1 MLMSLHLQ
9 LKIKVVV
16 VRTRK
21 LIPNKQIK
29 LRQKKRQQLLKK
41 GAVKRRRTTIFST
54 QIASDELPRKKLSS
68 QINNQYSRDSFPS
81 ELLHDTTHAQA
92 LQLLALF

>member
-16 VRTRK
+16 RTRQ
-21 LIPNKQIK
+21 LIPNKQMK
-29 LRQKKRQQLLKK
+29 LRQKKRQQLLRR
-41 GAVKRRRTTIFST
+41 AVKRRRTTIFST